1 MDEQIKEINQLLDEF
16 QETWISE
23 KPTIIVD
30 DKYMRYLDQLIRET
44 W

>member
-16 QETWISE
+16 PEVYIGE
-23 KPTIIVD
+23 EPVIVVD
-30 DKYMRYLDQLIRET
+30 DEYMRYLDQFIKEN